1 MMVFIDD
8 HDDDNDDGDD
18 EDDCLSAPIFDS
30 WWLWRSFP
38 GFSPLAALETI
49 GPRQL
54 GLGIEKV
61 YEPASK
67 LLVWGVRH

>member
-1 MMVFIDD
+1 MTGQASV
-8 HDDDNDDGDD
+8 
-18 EDDCLSAPIFDS
+18 
-30 WWLWRSFP
+30 
-38 GFSPLAALETI
+38 AALETI
-49 GPRQL
+49 GPRQF